1 MGKIMILLPD
11 TIYLNRADENEDGIA
26 PAEYNIYFKNIIQPY
41 SEAWDIVVRCQY
53 GVNWGLC
60 WRLTN
65 DTGAEDKFDLEI
77 AVYDA
82 YGVMLAAKK
91 TSVALTQ
98 KQKE

>member
-1 MGKIMILLPD
+1 MNLGH
-11 TIYLNRADENEDGIA
+11 
-26 PAEYNIYFKNIIQPY
+26 
-41 SEAWDIVVRCQY
+41 
-53 GVNWGLC
+53 C

-65 DTGAEDKFDLEI
+65 DTGDEDKYDLEI

-82 YGVMLAAKK
+82 YGAMLGAKK

>member
-1 MGKIMILLPD
+1 MILLPD
-11 TIYLNRADENEDGIA
+11 TIYLNRADENEGGIA
-26 PAEYNIYFKNIIQPY
+26 PVEYNIYYKNIIQPY
-41 SEAWDIVVRCQY
+41 SEDWDIVIRFQY
-53 GVNWGLC
+53 GMNLGHC

-65 DTGAEDKFDLEI
+65 DTGAEDKLDLEI